1 MGDIKSVYILSLK
14 FGFRSGKSDHTD
26 TNYHVTGG
34 PSDLSEGVYKHKLL
48 SKKDLHRKSLPPHRY
63 FAIFNWC

>member
-34 PSDLSEGVYKHKLL
+34 PSDLSEGVYKHKL
-48 SKKDLHRKSLPPHRY
+48 
-63 FAIFNWC
+63 